1 MTHNDS
7 LTLQSNKTFNPEM
20 ISQVDI
26 PTERDPL
33 LVKKASL
40 SLSSTPTLSKAQKRA
55 GIVQFLALCWSLFMI
70 GWNDGSI
77 GPLLPRIM
85 QVFDVRVRLWLS
97 IRLSFVIGQL
107 WNGVLDLCADMHVF
121 EKFDSLPN
129 LQQGVV
135 FGALANMPLNDKYG
149 YGKILVLGAILQMF
163 AFITQ
168 SSARTLP
175 FSAFAAS
182 FFLGGIGMAIQDA
195 QCNGYIALVKHEGE
209 LKMGFLQASY
219 GLGALIAPLSSTQFA
234 QAPTRWSGHYLISFV
249 LSVLNVILL
258 SAVFKFRAQDEC
270 LRESGE
276 IIPES
281 AIRNAVSGSG
291 SEGDGKYMQML
302 RMKAVHLL
310 ALFLILYIG
319 VEVTIGGWIVTF
331 MMVVRGGGPES
342 GYVAAG
348 FFGGLTLGRIAL
360 IWVNQKLGE
369 VRAVY
374 LYTALVI
381 FAQLLVW
388 IVPSRLINALLV
400 CTIGLLLGPMYPIA
414 IRHAARVIPRS
425 LVTGAIGWI
434 AACGAAGSALLP
446 FVTGRIAEEKGIG
459 SLMPFLLVM
468 MAVMG
473 VVWFMV
479 PTKPVEE
486 E

>member
-85 QVFDVRVRLWLS
+85 QVFDVNYGTVSW
-97 IRLSFVIGQL
+97 IFVL
-107 WNGVLDLCADMHVF
+107 TCT
-121 EKFDSLPN
+121 
-129 LQQGVV
+129 GVV